1 MFHVPGTGL
10 EVTMQS
16 TGTRYVTVWVR
27 VHVCRDFE
35 STNASYIFT
44 YLKRVL
50 RDMVWWEEREG
61 VRKGYICEIKDIM
74 DGAVTTIGSLG
85 GN

>member
-50 RDMVWWEEREG
+50 RDMV
-61 VRKGYICEIKDIM
+61 
-74 DGAVTTIGSLG
+74 
-85 GN
+85 